1 MGQVLILELM
11 SPGFG
16 KERHMLTFAEN
27 REFKEAD
34 SKNFVQSSLKSHS
47 LWVHESS
54 KMTGRSSL
62 IFEIICSINSL
73 TYLYMHDS

>member
-27 REFKEAD
+27 REYKENYRIN
-34 SKNFVQSSLKSHS
+34 SVQSSLKSHS
-47 LWVHESS
+47 LWE
-54 KMTGRSSL
+54 T
-62 IFEIICSINSL
+62 
-73 TYLYMHDS
+73 LYMTQQQDDWKVVFDI